1 MLLTLIV
8 SIYTSRV
15 ILSVLGVE
23 DFGIYNI
30 IGGVVVLFSFLT
42 NAMTASTQRYLNY
55 SIGLDDK
62 NLTKKIFNTSLL
74 THLTIS
80 IIVLI
85 LSETIGLWFVETRL
99 NIPERRLNAAIWVYH
114 ISVATTVVNI
124 MAIPYRSSIIAVEKM
139 SAFAYISIFETVLK
153 LCIVFLIS
161 HIGIDRLI
169 TYAFLLFIVSTLILF
184 TYILTCIRLTDF
196 TRIHLIFDKK
206 QYLELLSFSGWY
218 LLGGVA
224 MVGSKQGSNILI
236 NIFYGVCTNA
246 AVGIAN
252 QVRNAIYGFVTNF
265 QTAFNPQIVKL
276 YAIHDYEYF
285 FRLIYNASKLSFFLL
300 FLLSFPIILF
310 CKEVLSMWL
319 VDVPQYSVIFTQ
331 LVITTSFTEA
341 LSAPLWTAIGAV
353 GKVRMY
359 QLFVSLI
366 ILLELPLVYIVFK
379 FGAPPYYAFIINFI
393 VSILAFIYRLIY
405 IKKHVKYSLREYAT
419 KVIIPCVKISVI
431 AIPLPLILKYWLG
444 SNSFICTLLLII
456 ISYFITGLTI
466 FIFGLNKTEKEK
478 SIIFLSKLFK
488 R

>member
-124 MAIPYRSSIIAVEKM
+124 MAIPYRASIIAVEKM

-466 FIFGLNKTEKEK
+466 FIFGLNKTEKEN